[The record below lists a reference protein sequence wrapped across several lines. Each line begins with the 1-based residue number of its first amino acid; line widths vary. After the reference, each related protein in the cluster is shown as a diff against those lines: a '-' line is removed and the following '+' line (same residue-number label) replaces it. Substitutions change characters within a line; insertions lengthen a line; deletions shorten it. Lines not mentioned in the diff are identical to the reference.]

1 MAVDYA
7 AFQSGQNPLQ
17 MAMQGFSDAGAIQQA
32 QQQQQ
37 IGAQTLEMNR
47 MKVAEY
53 QKAQAK
59 QQEFQ
64 SALANLGDKPSLQ
77 DYEKIMAR
85 FPVLSSAV
93 KEPYDRLNTRQQQSA
108 FTSAVQVL
116 AALKG
121 GKNDEAKS
129 LLERQA
135 VAAENSGNDAAAAGA
150 RVMMQQIDM
159 EPSAALNAAALN
171 VAAVAGPEKFATI
184 YESISKVGREN
195 ELQPMLLDK
204 ATSEAAT
211 AAVNARFAESLAAAE
226 ASSKGFDISSL
237 ITDPAIAKQNKR
249 IANLINARDQATSD
263 LSIQKL
269 ESDLNNAQIARDD
282 ATLEKASEIETAQ
295 LNVDTM
301 MLTIADLETLGEQKI
316 TTLGIPFQNVREAA
330 TGTLEGGDAWYNA
343 TWNQPVADYQETIN
357 TLKSQVFLTQ
367 IPKMKGLGALTG
379 PEGARLETA
388 LKSLSLRQSS
398 ERLKENLATIKELT
412 IKAQEFLVNKY
423 GNLSVNAAAARKR
436 VEGGMGVTVP
446 GDTSGFRIVNR
457 RPRTE

>member
-37 IGAQTLEMNR
+37 IGAQTLELNQ

-53 QKAQAK
+53 KKAQAK

-77 DYEKIMAR
+77 DYENIMAR
-85 FPVLSSAV
+85 FPQLGSAV

-108 FTSAVQVL
+108 FTSAVQVM

-171 VAAVAGPEKFATI
+171 VAAVAGPERFATI

-237 ITDPAIAKQNKR
+237 IIDPAIAKQNKR
-249 IANLINARDQATSD
+249 IANLINARDKATSD
-263 LSIQKL
+263 LSIEKL

-282 ATLEKASEIETAQ
+282 ATFEKASEIETAQ

-330 TGTLEGGDAWYNA
+330 TGTLEGSDAWYNA

-446 GDTSGFRIVNR
+446 GDTSGFIIVNR

>member
-32 QQQQQ
+32 KQQQQ
-37 IGAQTLEMNR
+37 IGAQTLELNQ
-47 MKVAEY
+47 MKIAEY

-77 DYEKIMAR
+77 DYENIMAR

-93 KEPYDRLNTRQQQSA
+93 KEPYDLLNTRQQQSA
-108 FTSAVQVL
+108 FTSAVQVM

-171 VAAVAGPEKFATI
+171 VAAVAGPERFATI

-237 ITDPAIAKQNKR
+237 ITDPEIAKQNKR
-249 IANLINARDQATSD
+249 IANLINARDKATSD
-263 LSIQKL
+263 LSIEKL

-330 TGTLEGGDAWYNA
+330 TGTLEGSDAWYNA

>member
-37 IGAQTLEMNR
+37 IGAQTLELNR
-47 MKVAEY
+47 MKVDEY

-77 DYEKIMAR
+77 DYENIMAR
-85 FPVLSSAV
+85 FPVLSSVV

-108 FTSAVQVL
+108 FTSAVQVM

-171 VAAVAGPEKFATI
+171 VAAVAGPERFATI

-249 IANLINARDQATSD
+249 IANLINARDKATSD
-263 LSIQKL
+263 LSIEKL